1 MKIKKYIK
9 LVTLSFIFFVMMEFF
24 FKSFGLSYASLI
36 TLFLISVLSAF
47 WVTKY
52 RFLPIILILLWTMG
66 SVLFLITLEE
76 NSFQQLYIIASS
88 LIFAFALI
96 GLYRFFIQQE
106 KWLEKEKVKFK
117 MLDSGFNLN
126 QAIILISI
134 FLISSGIYSV
144 YIDLDLS
151 LWTILI
157 IIFITIFSS
166 TIYLTKINFLKSK
179 AHELYLDS
187 SKNKTF
193 VFYSFLFGLIIVEL
207 VWVISFWPANHL
219 TVGAIVLLTYYFCW
233 NVLRDYLR
241 NNLSKKI
248 VILNSLFFM
257 TFLCITLLTGNWKIT

>member
-9 LVTLSFIFFVMMEFF
+9 LITLSFIFFVMMEFF

-52 RFLPIILILLWTMG
+52 KFLPIILIMLWTTG
-66 SVLFLITLEE
+66 SVLFLMTLEE
-76 NSFQQLYIIASS
+76 NSFQQLYIVASS
-88 LIFAFALI
+88 LIFALVLI

-117 MLDSGFNLN
+117 VLDSGFNLN
-126 QAIILISI
+126 QVIILISI
-134 FLISSGIYSV
+134 FLISSGIYNI
-144 YIDLDLS
+144 YIDLILS
-151 LWTILI
+151 LWIILI
-157 IIFITIFSS
+157 LIFITTFFS

-193 VFYSFLFGLIIVEL
+193 VFYSFLFSLIVVEL

-219 TVGAIVLLTYYFCW
+219 TVGAIVLLVYYSCW
-233 NVLRDYLR
+233 NILRDYLR
-241 NNLSKKI
+241 NNLSKKV
-248 VILNSLFFM
+248 VILNSLFFI
-257 TFLCITLLTGNWKIT
+257 TFLCITFLTGNWKII